1 MMIAADVKLI
11 RSTPNCRHL
20 VSSAYSEP
28 TRAWSVETGEAVGGS
43 LRGRHININ
52 SVAFSPDGESIVSS
66 SHDETI
72 RVRGAR
78 ARAHLADCEDIEED
92 SAKHTLDVCRAH
104 RDSGCTRLEKAD
116 GQWVRGGDKLLLWV
130 TVRRRKAI
138 KKGLKLVI
146 GGIERK
152 RRKSEVDV
160 AKLFAYS
167 GSRRAAIR
175 SAWTEI

>member
-1 MMIAADVKLI
+1 MMTTADGKPAK
-11 RSTPNCRHL
+11 STPYSRYL
-20 VSSAYSEP
+20 VSGSYNEP
-28 TRAWSVETGEAVGGS
+28 TRAWSVETHEAVGGS
-43 LRGRHININ
+43 LHGRHIDIN

-78 ARAHLADCEDIEED
+78 ARAHLADCEDIEEV
-92 SAKHTLDVCRAH
+92 SPKHTLDVHRAH
-104 RDSGCTRLEKAD
+104 RDAGCARLEKAD
-116 GQWVRGGDKLLLWV
+116 GQWVRSGDKLLLWV

-160 AKLFAYS
+160 ARLFAYS
-167 GSRRAAIR
+167 GLRWIDIYNAF
-175 SAWTEI
+175 TEI